1 MVKKL
6 MSILN
11 IDFMP
16 TRNISTIT
24 DFSKDVKK
32 DSIFFALDGVNN
44 HGTSYID
51 EVISKDPMLI
61 VHNNKDYACGHN
73 NVFFVEDLTEKLLPF
88 LCEYYQIDLDKFKF
102 IGFTGTNGKTSAAY
116 FCHQI
121 LISMN
126 LSSSYIGTLGFLNNS
141 INNFIESKNTTPGV
155 FEIFNFLST
164 LDQSRTNH
172 ICLEV
177 SSHALDQNR
186 LKGIQLDV
194 SSIMNITKDHLD
206 YHLTEESYIKSKL
219 KIIDITKSGS
229 TFVNNLL
236 KKVIINHTNHNLDSL
251 KFLDSY
257 GSNDNCF
264 LHIEECNM
272 KQSKF
277 SLRINSDL
285 FNFSQKLFPEFNIQN
300 FIYAFLSIHRLYQD
314 KDLSKLS
321 LDSIKLPKGR
331 LQIVEDIKDNIIIDY
346 AHNPDSFKNILKP
359 INEQFKGIITLFGCG
374 GDRDKEKRPL
384 MLKTALKY
392 SETVIFTS
400 DNNRSEYFEFIV
412 DDAMNGHSSTNIKI
426 IKDRKKAIIQG
437 CKLLT
442 KDKCLLILGKGH
454 EETQEENGER
464 FYFSDEEVV
473 NEIYK

>member
-11 IDFMP
+11 IDF
-16 TRNISTIT
+16 ISTKSISAIT

-51 EVISKDPMLI
+51 EVIPKDPMLI
-61 VHNNKDYACGHN
+61 VHNNKDYACDHS

-126 LSSSYIGTLGFLNNS
+126 LISSYIGTLGFQNNS
-141 INNFIESKNTTPGV
+141 MNNFVESKNTTPGV
-155 FEIFNFLST
+155 FKIFNFLST
-164 LDQSRTNH
+164 LDQSKTNH

-194 SSIMNITKDHLD
+194 SSIMNITNDHLD
-206 YHLTEESYIKSKL
+206 YHLTEERYIKSKL
-219 KIIDITKSGS
+219 KMIEITKSGS

-236 KKVIINHTNHNLDSL
+236 KKDIINHTNHSL
-251 KFLDSY
+251 ELINFLDSSDS
-257 GSNDNCF
+257 GDGCS

-277 SLRINSDL
+277 SLRINSNL

-300 FIYAFLSIHRLYQD
+300 FIYAFLSIYKLYQD

-321 LDSIKLPKGR
+321 LDSIQLPKGR
-331 LQIVEDIKDNIIIDY
+331 MQIVEDVKDNIIIDY

-359 INEQFKGIITLFGCG
+359 INQEFKGIITLFGCG

-400 DNNRSEYFEFIV
+400 DNNRSESFDSIV
-412 DDAMNGHSSTNIKI
+412 DDALNGNSSGSIKI
-426 IKDRKKAIIQG
+426 IKDRKKAIIKG

-454 EETQEENGER
+454 EEIQEENGES

-473 NEIYK
+473 SEIYK

>member
-1 MVKKL
+1 MVNKL

-11 IDFMP
+11 IDFIP
-16 TRNISTIT
+16 TKNISAIT

-32 DSIFFALDGVNN
+32 DSIFALDGVNK

-61 VHNNKDYACGHN
+61 VHNNKDYECDYS

-126 LSSSYIGTLGFLNNS
+126 LISSYIGTLGFQNNS
-141 INNFIESKNTTPGV
+141 MNNFKESKNTTPGV
-155 FEIFNFLST
+155 FKIFNFLST

-206 YHLTEESYIKSKL
+206 YHLTEERYIKSKL
-219 KIIDITKSGS
+219 KMIDITKSGS

-236 KKVIINHTNHNLDSL
+236 KKDIINHTNHSLDL
-251 KFLDSY
+251 INFLDSSHS
-257 GSNDNCF
+257 GDGCF

-277 SLRINSDL
+277 SLRINSKL

-300 FIYAFLSIHRLYQD
+300 FIYAFLSIYKLYQD

-321 LDSIKLPKGR
+321 LDSIQLPKGR
-331 LQIVEDIKDNIIIDY
+331 MQIVEDVKDNIIIDY

-359 INEQFKGIITLFGCG
+359 INQEFKGIITLFGCG

-400 DNNRSEYFEFIV
+400 DNNRSESFESIV
-412 DDAMNGHSSTNIKI
+412 GDAVNGNSSGSIKI
-426 IKDRKKAIIQG
+426 IKDRKKAIIKG

-442 KDKCLLILGKGH
+442 KEKCLLILGKGH
-454 EETQEENGER
+454 EETQEENGES

-473 NEIYK
+473 SEIYK

>member
-1 MVKKL
+1 
-6 MSILN
+6 
-11 IDFMP
+11 
-16 TRNISTIT
+16 
-24 DFSKDVKK
+24 
-32 DSIFFALDGVNN
+32 
-44 HGTSYID
+44 
-51 EVISKDPMLI
+51 MLI
-61 VHNNKDYACGHN
+61 IHNNKDYACGHN

-257 GSNDNCF
+257 GSNDDCF

-400 DNNRSEYFEFIV
+400 DNNRSEYFESIV

>member
-1 MVKKL
+1 MVNKL

-11 IDFMP
+11 IDFIP
-16 TRNISTIT
+16 TKNISAIT

-32 DSIFFALDGVNN
+32 DSIFFALDGVNK
-44 HGTSYID
+44 HGTFYID

-61 VHNNKDYACGHN
+61 VHNNKDYACDYS

-126 LSSSYIGTLGFLNNS
+126 LISSYIGTLGFQNNS
-141 INNFIESKNTTPGV
+141 MNNFIESKNTTPGV
-155 FEIFNFLST
+155 FKIFNFLST

-206 YHLTEESYIKSKL
+206 YHLTEERYIKSKL
-219 KIIDITKSGS
+219 KMIDITKSGS

-236 KKVIINHTNHNLDSL
+236 KKDIINHTNHSLDL
-251 KFLDSY
+251 INFLDSSDS
-257 GSNDNCF
+257 GNGCF

-272 KQSKF
+272 NQSKF
-277 SLRINSDL
+277 SLRINSKL
-285 FNFSQKLFPEFNIQN
+285 FNFSQKLFPEFNIHN
-300 FIYAFLSIHRLYQD
+300 FIYAFLSIYKLYQD

-321 LDSIKLPKGR
+321 LDSIQLPKGR
-331 LQIVEDIKDNIIIDY
+331 MQIVEDIKDNIIIDY

-359 INEQFKGIITLFGCG
+359 INQEFKGIITLFGCG

-400 DNNRSEYFEFIV
+400 DNNRSESFESIV
-412 DDAMNGHSSTNIKI
+412 SDAVNGNSSGSIKI
-426 IKDRKKAIIQG
+426 IKDRKKAIIEG

-442 KDKCLLILGKGH
+442 KEKCLLILGKGH
-454 EETQEENGER
+454 EEVQEENGES
-464 FYFSDEEVV
+464 FYFSDKEVV
-473 NEIYK
+473 SEIYK

>member
-6 MSILN
+6 MFILN

-61 VHNNKDYACGHN
+61 VHNNKDYVCDHS

-126 LSSSYIGTLGFLNNS
+126 LISSYIGTLGFQNNS
-141 INNFIESKNTTPGV
+141 MNNFVESKNTTPGV
-155 FEIFNFLST
+155 FKIFNFLST

-194 SSIMNITKDHLD
+194 SSIMNITNDHLD
-206 YHLTEESYIKSKL
+206 YHLTEERYIKSKL

-236 KKVIINHTNHNLDSL
+236 KKDIINHTNHSLDL
-251 KFLDSY
+251 INFLDSS
-257 GSNDNCF
+257 GSGNGCF

-277 SLRINSDL
+277 SLRINSNL

-300 FIYAFLSIHRLYQD
+300 FIYAFLSIYKLYQD

-321 LDSIKLPKGR
+321 LDSIQLPKGR
-331 LQIVEDIKDNIIIDY
+331 MQIVEGVKDNIIIDY

-359 INEQFKGIITLFGCG
+359 INREFKGIITLFGCG

-384 MLKTALKY
+384 MLETALKY

-400 DNNRSEYFEFIV
+400 DNNRSESFESIV
-412 DDAMNGHSSTNIKI
+412 GDAVNGNSSGSIKI
-426 IKDRKKAIIQG
+426 IKDRKKAIIKG

-454 EETQEENGER
+454 EEIQEENGES

-473 NEIYK
+473 SEIYK

>member
-1 MVKKL
+1 MIKKL

-11 IDFMP
+11 IDFIP
-16 TRNISTIT
+16 TRKISAIT
-24 DFSKDVKK
+24 NFSKDVKK
-32 DSIFFALDGVNN
+32 DSIFFALDGVNR

-61 VHNNKDYACGHN
+61 IHNNRGYACGHN

-257 GSNDNCF
+257 GSNDDCF

-400 DNNRSEYFEFIV
+400 DNNRSEYFESIV

>member
-11 IDFMP
+11 IDFIP
-16 TRNISTIT
+16 TRNISAIT

-32 DSIFFALDGVNN
+32 DSIFFALDGVNK

-61 VHNNKDYACGHN
+61 VHNNKDYACDYS

-126 LSSSYIGTLGFLNNS
+126 LISSYIGTLGFQNNS
-141 INNFIESKNTTPGV
+141 TNNFVESKNTTPGV
-155 FEIFNFLST
+155 FKIFNFLST

-194 SSIMNITKDHLD
+194 SSIMNITNDHLD
-206 YHLTEESYIKSKL
+206 YHLTEERYIKSKL
-219 KIIDITKSGS
+219 KMIDITKSGS
-229 TFVNNLL
+229 MFVNNLL
-236 KKVIINHTNHNLDSL
+236 KKDIINHTNHSLDL
-251 KFLDSY
+251 INFLDSSDS
-257 GSNDNCF
+257 GDGCF

-277 SLRINSDL
+277 SLRINSNL

-300 FIYAFLSIHRLYQD
+300 FIYAFLSIYKLYQD

-321 LDSIKLPKGR
+321 LDSIQLPKGR
-331 LQIVEDIKDNIIIDY
+331 MQIVEDVKDNIIIDY

-359 INEQFKGIITLFGCG
+359 INQEFKGIITLFGCG

-400 DNNRSEYFEFIV
+400 DNNRSESFESIV
-412 DDAMNGHSSTNIKI
+412 DDALNGNSSGSIKI
-426 IKDRKKAIIQG
+426 IKDRKKAIIKG

-442 KDKCLLILGKGH
+442 KDKCFLILGKGH
-454 EETQEENGER
+454 EEIQEENGES

-473 NEIYK
+473 SEIYK

>member
-1 MVKKL
+1 MIKKL

-11 IDFMP
+11 IDFIP
-16 TRNISTIT
+16 TRKISAIT
-24 DFSKDVKK
+24 NFSKDVKK
-32 DSIFFALDGVNN
+32 DSIFFALDGVNR

-61 VHNNKDYACGHN
+61 IHNNRGYACGHN

-141 INNFIESKNTTPGV
+141 INNFTESKNTTPGV

-257 GSNDNCF
+257 GSNDDCF

-400 DNNRSEYFEFIV
+400 DNNRSEYFESIV

>member
-257 GSNDNCF
+257 GSNDDCF

>member
-1 MVKKL
+1 MIKKL

-11 IDFMP
+11 IDFIP
-16 TRNISTIT
+16 TRKILAIT
-24 DFSKDVKK
+24 NFSKDVKK
-32 DSIFFALDGVNN
+32 DSIFFALDGVNR

-61 VHNNKDYACGHN
+61 IHNNKDYACGHN

-155 FEIFNFLST
+155 FKIFNFLST

-186 LKGIQLDV
+186 LKGIQLDI

-257 GSNDNCF
+257 GSNDDCF

-331 LQIVEDIKDNIIIDY
+331 MQIVEDIKDNIIIDY

-400 DNNRSEYFEFIV
+400 DNKRSEYFESIV

>member
-11 IDFMP
+11 IDFIP
-16 TRNISTIT
+16 TKNISAIT

-32 DSIFFALDGVNN
+32 DSIFFALDGVNK

-61 VHNNKDYACGHN
+61 VHNNKDYACDYS

-126 LSSSYIGTLGFLNNS
+126 LISSYIGTLGFQNNS
-141 INNFIESKNTTPGV
+141 MNNFVESKNTTPGV
-155 FEIFNFLST
+155 FKIFNFLST

-206 YHLTEESYIKSKL
+206 YHLTEERYIKSKL
-219 KIIDITKSGS
+219 KMIDITKSGS
-229 TFVNNLL
+229 TFVNNFL
-236 KKVIINHTNHNLDSL
+236 KKDIINYTNHSLDL
-251 KFLDSY
+251 INFLDSSDS
-257 GSNDNCF
+257 GDGCF
-264 LHIEECNM
+264 LYIEECNM
-272 KQSKF
+272 KQSKY
-277 SLRINSDL
+277 SLRINSKL

-300 FIYAFLSIHRLYQD
+300 FIYAFLSIYKLYQD

-321 LDSIKLPKGR
+321 LDSIQLPKGR
-331 LQIVEDIKDNIIIDY
+331 MQIVEDVKDNIIIDY

-359 INEQFKGIITLFGCG
+359 INQEFKGIITLFGCG

-400 DNNRSEYFEFIV
+400 DNNRSESFESIV
-412 DDAMNGHSSTNIKI
+412 GDAVNGNSSGSIKI
-426 IKDRKKAIIQG
+426 IKDRKKAIIKG

-442 KDKCLLILGKGH
+442 KEKCLLILVKGH
-454 EETQEENGER
+454 EEIQEENGES

-473 NEIYK
+473 SEIYK

>member
-61 VHNNKDYACGHN
+61 VHNNKDFVCDHS

-126 LSSSYIGTLGFLNNS
+126 LISSYIGTLGFQNNS
-141 INNFIESKNTTPGV
+141 MNNFVESKNTTPGV
-155 FEIFNFLST
+155 FKIFNFLST

-194 SSIMNITKDHLD
+194 SSIMNITNDHLD
-206 YHLTEESYIKSKL
+206 YHLTEERYIKSKL
-219 KIIDITKSGS
+219 KMIEITKSGS

-236 KKVIINHTNHNLDSL
+236 KKDIINHTNHSLDL
-251 KFLDSY
+251 INFLDSSDS
-257 GSNDNCF
+257 GNGCF

-277 SLRINSDL
+277 SLKINSNL

-300 FIYAFLSIHRLYQD
+300 FIYAFLSIYKLYQD

-321 LDSIKLPKGR
+321 LDSIQLPKGR
-331 LQIVEDIKDNIIIDY
+331 MQIVEDVKDNIIIDY

-359 INEQFKGIITLFGCG
+359 INQEFKGIITLFGCG

-400 DNNRSEYFEFIV
+400 DNNRSESFESIV
-412 DDAMNGHSSTNIKI
+412 GDAVNGNSSGSIKI
-426 IKDRKKAIIQG
+426 IKDRKKAIIKG

-454 EETQEENGER
+454 EEIQEENGES

-473 NEIYK
+473 SEIYK

>member
-1 MVKKL
+1 MIKKL

-11 IDFMP
+11 IDFIP
-16 TRNISTIT
+16 TRKISAIT
-24 DFSKDVKK
+24 NFSKDVKK
-32 DSIFFALDGVNN
+32 DSIFFALDGVNR

-61 VHNNKDYACGHN
+61 IHNNKDYACGHN

-186 LKGIQLDV
+186 LKGIQLDI

-257 GSNDNCF
+257 GSNDDCF

-400 DNNRSEYFEFIV
+400 DNNRSEYFESIV

>member
-1 MVKKL
+1 MIKKL

-11 IDFMP
+11 IDFIP
-16 TRNISTIT
+16 TRKILAIT
-24 DFSKDVKK
+24 NFSKDVKK
-32 DSIFFALDGVNN
+32 DSIFFALDGVNR

-61 VHNNKDYACGHN
+61 IHNNKDYACGHN

-88 LCEYYQIDLDKFKF
+88 LCEYYQIDIDKFKF

-257 GSNDNCF
+257 GSNDDCF

-400 DNNRSEYFEFIV
+400 DNNRSEYFESIV

>member
-1 MVKKL
+1 MLKKL

-11 IDFMP
+11 IDFIP
-16 TRNISTIT
+16 TRNISAIT

-32 DSIFFALDGVNN
+32 DSIFFALDGVNK

-61 VHNNKDYACGHN
+61 VHNNKDYACGHS
-73 NVFFVEDLTEKLLPF
+73 NVFFVEDLDEKLMPF
-88 LCEYYQIDLDKFKF
+88 LCEFYQIDLDKFKF

-121 LISMN
+121 LVSMN
-126 LSSSYIGTLGFLNNS
+126 LRSSYIGTLGFQNNRM
-141 INNFIESKNTTPGV
+141 NNFAESKNTTPGV
-155 FEIFNFLST
+155 FKIFNFLST

-194 SSIMNITKDHLD
+194 SSIMNITMDHLD
-206 YHLTEESYIKSKL
+206 YHLTEESYIESKL

-236 KKVIINHTNHNLDSL
+236 KKDIINHTNHSLDSL
-251 KFLDSY
+251 NFL
-257 GSNDNCF
+257 GSHDTNDDCS
-264 LHIEECNM
+264 LHIEDCNM

-277 SLRINSDL
+277 SLRIDSDL
-285 FNFSQKLFPEFNIQN
+285 FNFAQKLFPEFNIQN

-321 LDSIKLPKGR
+321 LGSIKLPKGR
-331 LQIVEDIKDNIIIDY
+331 MQIVEDVKDNIIIDY

-374 GDRDKEKRPL
+374 GDRDKEKRPFML
-384 MLKTALKY
+384 MTALQY

-400 DNNRSEYFEFIV
+400 DNNRSECFESIV
-412 DDAMNGHSSTNIKI
+412 DDAMDGNSSTNIKI

-473 NEIYK
+473 SEIYK

>member
-11 IDFMP
+11 VDFIP
-16 TRNISTIT
+16 TRNISAIT
-24 DFSKDVKK
+24 NFSKDVKK
-32 DSIFFALDGVNN
+32 DSIFFALDGVNR

-61 VHNNKDYACGHN
+61 IHNNRGYACGHN

-141 INNFIESKNTTPGV
+141 INNFTESKNTTPGV

-164 LDQSRTNH
+164 LDQSRANH

-257 GSNDNCF
+257 GSNDDCF

-400 DNNRSEYFEFIV
+400 DNNRSEYFESIV

>member
-51 EVISKDPMLI
+51 EVISKDPMII
-61 VHNNKDYACGHN
+61 VHNNKDYSCDHS

-126 LSSSYIGTLGFLNNS
+126 LISSYIGTLGFQNNS
-141 INNFIESKNTTPGV
+141 MNNFVESKNTTPGV
-155 FEIFNFLST
+155 FKIFNFLST

-194 SSIMNITKDHLD
+194 SSIMNITNDHLD
-206 YHLTEESYIKSKL
+206 YHLTEERYIKSKL
-219 KIIDITKSGS
+219 KMIDITKSGS

-236 KKVIINHTNHNLDSL
+236 KKDIINHTKHSLDL
-251 KFLDSY
+251 INFVDSSDS
-257 GSNDNCF
+257 GNGCF

-277 SLRINSDL
+277 SLRINSNL

-300 FIYAFLSIHRLYQD
+300 FIYAFLSIYKLYQD

-321 LDSIKLPKGR
+321 LDSIQLPKGR
-331 LQIVEDIKDNIIIDY
+331 MQIVEDVKDNIIIDY

-359 INEQFKGIITLFGCG
+359 INQEFKGIITLFGCG

-400 DNNRSEYFEFIV
+400 DNNRSESFESIV
-412 DDAMNGHSSTNIKI
+412 GDAVNGNSSGSIKI
-426 IKDRKKAIIQG
+426 IKDRKKAIIKG

-454 EETQEENGER
+454 EEIQEENGES

-473 NEIYK
+473 SEIYK

>member
-1 MVKKL
+1 MIKKL

-11 IDFMP
+11 IDFIP
-16 TRNISTIT
+16 TRKISAIT
-24 DFSKDVKK
+24 NFSKDVKK
-32 DSIFFALDGVNN
+32 DSIFFALDGVNR

-61 VHNNKDYACGHN
+61 IHNNRDYACGHN

-257 GSNDNCF
+257 GSNDDCF

-400 DNNRSEYFEFIV
+400 DNNRSEYFESIV

>member
-1 MVKKL
+1 MIKKL

-11 IDFMP
+11 IDFIP
-16 TRNISTIT
+16 TRKISAIT
-24 DFSKDVKK
+24 NFSKDVKK
-32 DSIFFALDGVNN
+32 DSIFFALDGVNR

-61 VHNNKDYACGHN
+61 IHNNRGYACGHN

-141 INNFIESKNTTPGV
+141 INNFTESKNTTPGV

-164 LDQSRTNH
+164 LDQSRANH

-257 GSNDNCF
+257 GSNDDCF

-400 DNNRSEYFEFIV
+400 DNNRSEYFESIV

>member
-1 MVKKL
+1 
-6 MSILN
+6 
-11 IDFMP
+11 
-16 TRNISTIT
+16 
-24 DFSKDVKK
+24 
-32 DSIFFALDGVNN
+32 
-44 HGTSYID
+44 
-51 EVISKDPMLI
+51 
-61 VHNNKDYACGHN
+61 
-73 NVFFVEDLTEKLLPF
+73 
-88 LCEYYQIDLDKFKF
+88 
-102 IGFTGTNGKTSAAY
+102 
-116 FCHQI
+116 
-121 LISMN
+121 MN
-126 LSSSYIGTLGFLNNS
+126 LISSYIGTLGFQNNS
-141 INNFIESKNTTPGV
+141 MNNFVESKNTTPGV
-155 FEIFNFLST
+155 FKIFNFLST

-206 YHLTEESYIKSKL
+206 YHLTEERYIKSKL
-219 KIIDITKSGS
+219 KMIDITKSGS

-236 KKVIINHTNHNLDSL
+236 KKDIINHTNHSLDL
-251 KFLDSY
+251 INFLDSSDS
-257 GSNDNCF
+257 GDGCF

-272 KQSKF
+272 KESKF
-277 SLRINSDL
+277 SLRINSKL

-300 FIYAFLSIHRLYQD
+300 FIYAFLSIYKLYQD

-321 LDSIKLPKGR
+321 LDSIQLPKGR
-331 LQIVEDIKDNIIIDY
+331 MQIVEDVKDNIIIDY

-359 INEQFKGIITLFGCG
+359 INQQFKGIIVLFGCG

-400 DNNRSEYFEFIV
+400 DNNRSESFESIV
-412 DDAMNGHSSTNIKI
+412 DDALNGNSSGSIKI
-426 IKDRKKAIIQG
+426 IKDRKKAIIKG

-454 EETQEENGER
+454 EEIQEENGES

-473 NEIYK
+473 SEIYK

>member
-61 VHNNKDYACGHN
+61 VHNNKDYVCDHSN
-73 NVFFVEDLTEKLLPF
+73 IFFVEDLTEKLLPF

-126 LSSSYIGTLGFLNNS
+126 LISSYIGTLGFQNNS
-141 INNFIESKNTTPGV
+141 MNNFVESKNTTPGV
-155 FEIFNFLST
+155 FKIFNFLST

-194 SSIMNITKDHLD
+194 SSIMNITNDHLD
-206 YHLTEESYIKSKL
+206 YHLTEERYIKSKL
-219 KIIDITKSGS
+219 KMIDITKSGS

-236 KKVIINHTNHNLDSL
+236 KKDIINHTNHSLDL
-251 KFLDSY
+251 INFLDSSDS
-257 GSNDNCF
+257 GNGCF

-277 SLRINSDL
+277 SLRINSNL

-300 FIYAFLSIHRLYQD
+300 FIYAFLSIYKLYQD

-321 LDSIKLPKGR
+321 LDSIQLPKGR
-331 LQIVEDIKDNIIIDY
+331 MQIVEDVKDNIIIDY

-359 INEQFKGIITLFGCG
+359 INQEFKGIITLFGCG

-400 DNNRSEYFEFIV
+400 DNNRSESFESIV
-412 DDAMNGHSSTNIKI
+412 GDAVNGNSSEGIKI
-426 IKDRKKAIIQG
+426 IKDRKKAIIKG

-454 EETQEENGER
+454 EEIQEENGES

-473 NEIYK
+473 SEIYK

>member
-1 MVKKL
+1 M
-6 MSILN
+6 
-11 IDFMP
+11 
-16 TRNISTIT
+16 
-24 DFSKDVKK
+24 
-32 DSIFFALDGVNN
+32 
-44 HGTSYID
+44 
-51 EVISKDPMLI
+51 
-61 VHNNKDYACGHN
+61 
-73 NVFFVEDLTEKLLPF
+73 
-88 LCEYYQIDLDKFKF
+88 
-102 IGFTGTNGKTSAAY
+102 
-116 FCHQI
+116 
-121 LISMN
+121 
-126 LSSSYIGTLGFLNNS
+126 
-141 INNFIESKNTTPGV
+141 
-155 FEIFNFLST
+155 
-164 LDQSRTNH
+164 
-172 ICLEV
+172 
-177 SSHALDQNR
+177 
-186 LKGIQLDV
+186 
-194 SSIMNITKDHLD
+194 
-206 YHLTEESYIKSKL
+206 
-219 KIIDITKSGS
+219 
-229 TFVNNLL
+229 

-257 GSNDNCF
+257 GSNDDCF

-400 DNNRSEYFEFIV
+400 DNNRSECFESIV

>member
-1 MVKKL
+1 MIKKL

-11 IDFMP
+11 IDFIP
-16 TRNISTIT
+16 TRNVSAIT
-24 DFSKDVKK
+24 NFSKDVKK
-32 DSIFFALDGVNN
+32 DSIFFALDGVNR

-61 VHNNKDYACGHN
+61 IHNNRDYACGHN

-186 LKGIQLDV
+186 LKGIQLDI

-257 GSNDNCF
+257 GSNDDCF

-400 DNNRSEYFEFIV
+400 DNNRSEYFESIV

>member
-1 MVKKL
+1 

-11 IDFMP
+11 VDFFP
-16 TRNISTIT
+16 TRNISGIT
-24 DFSKDVKK
+24 NFSKDVKK
-32 DSIFFALDGVNN
+32 DSIFFALDGVNK

-51 EVISKDPMLI
+51 EALSKDPMLI
-61 VHNNKDYACGHN
+61 LHNNKDYASGHN
-73 NVFFVEDLTEKLLPF
+73 NIFFVEGLREKLLPF

-141 INNFIESKNTTPGV
+141 INNFTESKNTTPGV

-164 LDQSRTNH
+164 MDQSRINH

-194 SSIMNITKDHLD
+194 SSIMNITMDHLD
-206 YHLTEESYIKSKL
+206 YHLTEESYIESKL
-219 KIIDITKSGS
+219 KIIDMTKPGS

-236 KKVIINHTNHNLDSL
+236 KKEIISYTNHSLDSL
-251 KFLDSY
+251 NFLDS
-257 GSNDNCF
+257 SDSSDDCF

-277 SLRINSDL
+277 SLKINSDF
-285 FNFSQKLFPEFNIQN
+285 FNFSQKLFPEFNIHN
-300 FIYAFLSIHRLYQD
+300 FIYAFLSIYKLYQD
-314 KDLSKLS
+314 KDLSRLS
-321 LDSIKLPKGR
+321 FDSIKLPKGR
-331 LQIVEDIKDNIIIDY
+331 MQTIEEVQDNIIIDY

-359 INEQFKGIITLFGCG
+359 INQQFKGIITLFGCG

-400 DNNRSEYFEFIV
+400 DNNRSECFESIV
-412 DDAMNGHSSTNIKI
+412 NDAVNGNSSARIKI

-437 CKLLT
+437 CNLLT

-454 EETQEENGER
+454 EDMQEENGES

-473 NEIYK
+473 SEIYK

>member
-1 MVKKL
+1 MIKKL

-11 IDFMP
+11 IDFIP
-16 TRNISTIT
+16 TRKISAIT
-24 DFSKDVKK
+24 NFSKDVKK
-32 DSIFFALDGVNN
+32 DSIFFALDGVNR

-61 VHNNKDYACGHN
+61 IHNNRDYACGHN
-73 NVFFVEDLTEKLLPF
+73 NVFFVEDLTEKVLPF

-257 GSNDNCF
+257 GSNDDCF

-400 DNNRSEYFEFIV
+400 DNNRSECFESIV

>member
-1 MVKKL
+1 MIKKL

-11 IDFMP
+11 IDFIP
-16 TRNISTIT
+16 TRKISAIT
-24 DFSKDVKK
+24 NFSKDVKK
-32 DSIFFALDGVNN
+32 DSIFFALDGVNR

-61 VHNNKDYACGHN
+61 IHNNKDYACGHN

-236 KKVIINHTNHNLDSL
+236 KKVIINYTNHTLDSL

-257 GSNDNCF
+257 GSNDDCF

-400 DNNRSEYFEFIV
+400 DNNRSEYFESIV

>member
-1 MVKKL
+1 MIKKL

-11 IDFMP
+11 IDFIP
-16 TRNISTIT
+16 TRKISAIT
-24 DFSKDVKK
+24 NFSKDVKK
-32 DSIFFALDGVNN
+32 DSIFFALDGVNR

-61 VHNNKDYACGHN
+61 IHNNRDYACGHN

-186 LKGIQLDV
+186 LKGIQLDI

-257 GSNDNCF
+257 GSNDDCF

-400 DNNRSEYFEFIV
+400 DNNRSEYFESIV

>member
-1 MVKKL
+1 MIKKL

-11 IDFMP
+11 IDFIP
-16 TRNISTIT
+16 TRKISAIT
-24 DFSKDVKK
+24 NFSKDVKK
-32 DSIFFALDGVNN
+32 DSIFFALDGVNR

-61 VHNNKDYACGHN
+61 IHNNKDYACGHN

-88 LCEYYQIDLDKFKF
+88 LCEYYQIDIDKFKF

-186 LKGIQLDV
+186 LKGIQLDI

-257 GSNDNCF
+257 GSNDDCF

-400 DNNRSEYFEFIV
+400 DNNRSEYFESIV